1 MLDLDKAI
9 TGWREAMARGG
20 VVDPA
25 VLDELESH
33 LRDFIAEEVQSGRDV
48 ESALHA
54 GLERIG
60 PPGVLRREFSRANPA
75 PILAG
80 VSALLRDRRK
90 CVWTALAL
98 SMFVAAV
105 FYDWHARVV
114 PVYEGVATLQLF
126 RVGPQPLRVSASSA
140 LGLDVRSAADLN
152 AVLKL
157 LSSESLRRRVADSLT
172 PAEQLIVRRTTAG
185 HRADNSP
192 APVTE
197 LLGSIEVRAMRT
209 GLIVTLT
216 VVHED
221 AEAAALVANR
231 YVEQCLLHFTRLRLD
246 KAAALAKR
254 NESSVPRFRIVDFA
268 SPGYQPVAPNR
279 TIILEAS
286 TALALGTFAGLLII
300 AAILRRLASDGMPPG
315 PQMKTT

>member
-1 MLDLDKAI
+1 QSCRKSSSARKTRSNGPMACSTRYCIAWSARAGSRPAGGRATRDGSENTMPSRSTAKMPSNSTTRTGLWCMESIPVCERSVMLDLDKAI

-105 FYDWHARVV
+105 FYD
-114 PVYEGVATLQLF
+114 
-126 RVGPQPLRVSASSA
+126 
-140 LGLDVRSAADLN
+140 
-152 AVLKL
+152 
-157 LSSESLRRRVADSLT
+157 
-172 PAEQLIVRRTTAG
+172 
-185 HRADNSP
+185 
-192 APVTE
+192 
-197 LLGSIEVRAMRT
+197 
-209 GLIVTLT
+209 
-216 VVHED
+216 
-221 AEAAALVANR
+221 
-231 YVEQCLLHFTRLRLD
+231 
-246 KAAALAKR
+246 
-254 NESSVPRFRIVDFA
+254 
-268 SPGYQPVAPNR
+268 
-279 TIILEAS
+279 
-286 TALALGTFAGLLII
+286 
-300 AAILRRLASDGMPPG
+300 
-315 PQMKTT
+315 